1 MPRRDEAHAFKAREA
16 GVAKAEPIGT
26 QNTPRPER
34 KYAGRPRPA
43 EEGGNARPA
52 PQPQARPQR
61 SGPRKDKGREAQLG
75 EAQRHAG
82 EMHRHGVW
90 ASTEKSRERQPDP
103 NSPFAKLLVLKQQ
116 MESRGK
122 N

>member
-16 GVAKAEPIGT
+16 GVATPEPIGT
-26 QNTPRPER
+26 QNMPRPER

-43 EEGGNARPA
+43 EDRGNAHPA
-52 PQPQARPQR
+52 SQPPRQPQRA
-61 SGPRKDKGREAQLG
+61 GPRKDKGREPQP
-75 EAQRHAG
+75 EAQRHGG
-82 EMHRHGVW
+82 ETHHHGVW